1 MADKIEKLQFLINKN
16 IKDNNWTIIHKYAD
30 KMLALATEI
39 QNEEKIYEAEYI
51 IATSLHNMNLLEEA
65 KKMWDQCE
73 KKYCVDYFYETVNDI
88 CEYIDLETII
98 QDYQVINLFEEI
110 QENYMCKNKLID
122 IKTISIYVN
131 HTATL
136 LRLNKFKEAYVR
148 LLLVF
153 YHHYKNNVNRND
165 IAFHELFGYMLLII
179 DNESELGEVLLKHVI
194 SLKLEKDINFNLTI
208 LNLKNV
214 QAQKSVTTENYMKF
228 IILPGLTLE
237 YINKVI

>member
-110 QENYMCKNKLID
+110 QKPTNERPPVDEDYKRETQK
-122 IKTISIYVN
+122 
-131 HTATL
+131 
-136 LRLNKFKEAYVR
+136 
-148 LLLVF
+148 VF
-153 YHHYKNNVNRND
+153 
-165 IAFHELFGYMLLII
+165 I
-179 DNESELGEVLLKHVI
+179 
-194 SLKLEKDINFNLTI
+194 
-208 LNLKNV
+208 KNV
-214 QAQKSVTTENYMKF
+214 KITYNIGGNSGSPYSTVLYIRRDGTNGDLENRIIYSNETFFIEEEIEKGSVLMSGRFKVVSYELCETTNS
-228 IILPGLTLE
+228 
-237 YINKVI
+237 